1 MIRAQRSIVCPAGDK
16 THGCVGTMANDSGRQ
31 TWVSKSGTIK
41 CRLLIFNVP
50 SQIIIDYD
58 VLTAALEFPNIGSCL
73 WIKIRKGVGALS

>member
-1 MIRAQRSIVCPAGDK
+1 MHRDLLFARQVIRPMVVLGPWQMILGGR
-16 THGCVGTMANDSGRQ
+16 HGSASQ
-31 TWVSKSGTIK
+31 SIK